1 MDKNEIQHLI
11 NIKSERVSC
20 EANCGKL
27 SSDVWKRMK
36 MVIYLLAAMTGAGG
50 CQVCGDGA
58 GTGMVVAGT
67 GRVRERWLRERNGY
81 GFHICGNGWGWV

>member
-1 MDKNEIQHLI
+1 VDKNEIQHLI

-27 SSDVWKRMK
+27 SSDVWKHMK

-67 GRVRERWLRERNGY
+67 GRVRVSYLRERVGM
-81 GFHICGNGWGWV
+81 GVMDCTRAAL